1 MLKGWVIFNF
11 FFTYLLSL
19 YHLCLLFHLVFTIF
33 VFFKVL
39 WTLAGYQLVGQ
50 LIRLT
55 LYFIFFDF
63 IIDFTHITP
72 INYFLGDVINY
83 MMLLRL
89 LDHGTFLAIP
99 DWRQGILASSFI
111 LIDLLINALL
121 RSSLTFFVL
130 FILVLKRIWLF
141 VLHLFFFDTQ

>member
-1 MLKGWVIFNF
+1 MLKRWVIFNF

-19 YHLCLLFHLVFTIF
+19 YHLCLLFHLVLTIF
-33 VFFKVL
+33 VFFQVL

-72 INYFLGDVINY
+72 INYFLGDIINY
-83 MMLLRL
+83 MMLLRP

-99 DWRQGILASSFI
+99 DWRQGILDPSII